1 MTDKIRFHLDENVSN
16 AIAEG
21 LRRRGIDV
29 TTTPEI
35 GLIAAS
41 DVEQVAFALS
51 QNRVIFTHDDDFVV
65 LHQSGVTHSGI
76 TYCSQNRRSIGEILT
91 SLILIWEVLEP
102 EDIKNQLEFL

>member
-16 AIAEG
+16 SIAEG

-41 DVEQVAFALS
+41 DAQQIAFALS

-65 LHQSGVTHSGI
+65 LH
-76 TYCSQNRRSIGEILT
+76 
-91 SLILIWEVLEP
+91 
-102 EDIKNQLEFL
+102 